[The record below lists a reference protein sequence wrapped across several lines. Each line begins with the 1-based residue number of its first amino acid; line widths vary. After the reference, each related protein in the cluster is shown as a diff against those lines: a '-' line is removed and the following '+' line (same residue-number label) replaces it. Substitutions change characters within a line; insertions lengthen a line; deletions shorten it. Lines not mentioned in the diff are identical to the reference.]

1 MPIITLPNGDQKQ
14 FDHPISVM
22 ELAQSIGPG
31 LAKTPLQVVSMIV
44 WWMLVI

>member
-22 ELAQSIGPG
+22 DLLKALVQVLQKIQ
-31 LAKTPLQVVSMIV
+31 LQVVSMIV
-44 WWMLVI
+44 